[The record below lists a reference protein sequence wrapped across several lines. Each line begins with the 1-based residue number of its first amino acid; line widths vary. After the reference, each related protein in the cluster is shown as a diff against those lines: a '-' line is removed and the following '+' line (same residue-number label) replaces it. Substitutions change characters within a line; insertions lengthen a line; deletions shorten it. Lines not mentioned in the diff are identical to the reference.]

1 VTRFQP
7 ESNNL
12 SAEPWTDPG
21 AGSFD
26 FLLVALEKEEMDP
39 NRERASI
46 LRPVLIVAGLVIILA
61 GIKAAA
67 SIMSLLFLAVFLA
80 IVFTRP
86 FNWLRD
92 KGLPN
97 WLAILTM
104 FAAIIGCSLLLF
116 GLAWFPISQVDE
128 KLPIYQENLTA
139 QISAASNLLARFGV
153 DLSSFEEQGFLD
165 IGTVIS
171 FLGVLI
177 LKISDAMFLIFV
189 VVLTSIFLVL
199 EASSYPDRLR
209 HGLGASNTVIDQ
221 YRSFSRRVNSYLM
234 TRVKL
239 NLAFAVPVTIL
250 LFVLGV
256 DFPIF
261 WGVVTFFVGFIPVI
275 GFLLAVAPPA
285 ALALIELGWVHA
297 VIVIAGF
304 TIINTIV
311 DNVLQPRL
319 MGQDLNLSPVVVFLS
334 LFLWSF
340 LLGGVGM
347 LLAMPLTMLIVILF
361 EQFEETRWLAVL
373 MSTAPPQPIAV
384 ADAEEEEAAP
394 GVGA

>member
-1 VTRFQP
+1 MVTDIGR
-7 ESNNL
+7 S
-12 SAEPWTDPG
+12 
-21 AGSFD
+21 
-26 FLLVALEKEEMDP
+26 
-39 NRERASI
+39 SI

-67 SIMSLLFLAVFLA
+67 SIMSLFFLAVFLA
-80 IVFTRP
+80 IIFMPP
-86 FNWLRD
+86 FSWLRN
-92 KGLPN
+92 KGMPS
-97 WLAILTM
+97 WLAMLIM
-104 FAAIIGCSLLLF
+104 SAAIIGGALLLF
-116 GLAWFPISQVDE
+116 GLAWIPISQMDE
-128 KLPIYQENLTA
+128 KLPGYQQNLSN
-139 QISAASNLLARFGV
+139 QISEATILLERFGV

-165 IGTVIS
+165 IGRVVS
-171 FLGVLI
+171 FLGAAI
-177 LKISDAMFLIFV
+177 LKIGNAMFLIFA
-189 VVLTSIFLVL
+189 VVLTAIFLML

-285 ALALIELGWVHA
+285 ALALIESGWVTA
-297 VIVIAGF
+297 VIVIAGY
-304 TIINTIV
+304 TIINVIV

-319 MGQDLNLSPVVVFLS
+319 MSQGLNLSPVVVFLS

-340 LLGGVGM
+340 LLGGIGM

-373 MSTAPPQPIAV
+373 MSTEPPQPIAV
-384 ADAEEEEAAP
+384 AVAEEEEALSPADDP
-394 GVGA
+394 